1 MIIKDF
7 INKIIM
13 RLQKITSKI
22 SYKITSKIFYKTNS
36 KISCK
41 NTSKMLSKS
50 FLTVFLISVLT
61 SCSTTKKDIQKEYI
75 YDTINHTEYIE
86 KLKYDS
92 IYLKDSIYVYSKND
106 TIFQNIY
113 KYLYKYKYIKDT
125 IHNADTVKVYQT
137 QYKEKV
143 IESASAK
150 FKNRLSGVL
159 LGIIV
164 SAVIII
170 AYKFKDKLKK
180 L

>member
-1 MIIKDF
+1 MK
-7 INKIIM
+7 K
-13 RLQKITSKI
+13 L
-22 SYKITSKIFYKTNS
+22 
-36 KISCK
+36 
-41 NTSKMLSKS
+41 L
-50 FLTVFLISVLT
+50 LISLIIILS

-75 YDTINHTEYIE
+75 HDTINHTEYIE

-125 IHNADTVKVYQT
+125 INSTDTIKVYQT

-143 IESASAK
+143 IESTSAK

-159 LGIIV
+159 FGIFI
-164 SAVIII
+164 SAVIIF
-170 AYKFKDKLKK
+170 AYKFKDKLKNLFK
-180 L
+180 